1 MNPSAASDL
10 VTSRQMKALRL
21 VALLELFK
29 GLFVLGVGFG
39 VLSLV
44 HRDAWDVAAALL
56 RFLHVSQDRRYAQVF
71 LDLADQVTDAKLWA
85 IAAGAAV
92 YSTLR
97 FIEAYGLWQARAW
110 AEWVALV
117 LGAFY
122 LPFEVYELVHRITVV
137 RVAVLIV
144 NLAIVLY
151 MLFLRMAKHTRQFE
165 NRAESGVGADPS
177 TS

>member
-1 MNPSAASDL
+1 MKLSDPSDFGI
-10 VTSRQMKALRL
+10 SRQIKALRL
-21 VALLELFK
+21 IALLELVK
-29 GLFVLGVGFG
+29 GLLILAVGFG

-71 LDLADQVTDAKLWA
+71 LDLADRVTDAKLWA

-97 FIEAYGLWQARAW
+97 FVEAYGLWKARPW

-122 LPFEVYELVHRITVV
+122 LPFEVYELLRRITTV
-137 RVAVLIV
+137 RVTVLMI

-151 MLFLRMAKHTRQFE
+151 MLYLRMVKA
-165 NRAESGVGADPS
+165 NVPI
-177 TS
+177 

>member
-1 MNPSAASDL
+1 MNLSEPSNL
-10 VTSRQMKALRL
+10 VTSRQVKALRL
-21 VALLELFK
+21 VALLELMK

-44 HRDAWDVAAALL
+44 HRDAWDVAASLL

-71 LDLADQVTDAKLWA
+71 LDLADRVTDAKLWA

-97 FIEAYGLWQARAW
+97 FIEAYGLWKARAW
-110 AEWVALV
+110 AEWFALIF
-117 LGAFY
+117 GAFY
-122 LPFEVYELVHRITVV
+122 LPFEVYEIARRITLV
-137 RVAVLIV
+137 RGTVLLV

-151 MLFLRMAKHTRQFE
+151 MLHLRIYERTCEQASH
-165 NRAESGVGADPS
+165 
-177 TS
+177 

>member
-1 MNPSAASDL
+1 MNSSAASNL
-10 VTSRQMKALRL
+10 VTSRHKNALRL
-21 VALLELFK
+21 VALLELIK
-29 GLFVLGVGFG
+29 GLLVLAVGFG

-71 LDLADQVTDAKLWA
+71 LDLADRVTDAKLWA

-97 FIEAYGLWQARAW
+97 FIEAYGLWKARAW
-110 AEWVALV
+110 AEWFALI

-122 LPFEVYELVHRITVV
+122 LPFEIYEMARRITVV
-137 RVAVLIV
+137 RTVVLLV

-151 MLFLRMAKHTRQFE
+151 MLYLRIYERTRAQ
-165 NRAESGVGADPS
+165 AS
-177 TS
+177 